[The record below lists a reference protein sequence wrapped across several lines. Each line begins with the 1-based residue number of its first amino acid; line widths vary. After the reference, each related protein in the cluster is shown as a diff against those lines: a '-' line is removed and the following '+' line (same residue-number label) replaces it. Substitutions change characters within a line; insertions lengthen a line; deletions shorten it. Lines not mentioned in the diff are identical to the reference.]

1 MGKEIERKFLIQGE
15 LPPNSKYTTIRQGYL
30 QTDKERTVRIR
41 TITMDNT
48 TRGYLTIKGL
58 GSASGM
64 SRYEF
69 ETEIPPEDANHLLT
83 LCDQPLIEKTRYR
96 IIHDNNTW
104 EIDIFLGAN
113 QGLAVAEIELE
124 AEDQVFDKPDF
135 IGAEITGDIKYYNSM
150 LQQHPYSE
158 WKDK

>member
-69 ETEIPPEDANHLLT
+69 EMEIPPEDATHLLT

-96 IIHDNNTW
+96 ITHANNTW
-104 EIDIFLGAN
+104 EVDIFLGAN

-150 LQQHPYSE
+150 LQKEPYTI
-158 WKDK
+158 WKK

>member
-15 LPPNSKYTTIRQGYL
+15 LPPNSKCTTIRQGYL

-48 TRGYLTIKGL
+48 TRGYLTIKGI

-69 ETEIPPEDANHLLT
+69 ETEIPSEDANHLLT

-96 IIHDNNTW
+96 ITHDNNTW
-104 EIDIFLGAN
+104 EVDIFLGAN
-113 QGLAVAEIELE
+113 QGLVVAEIELE

-135 IGAEITGDIKYYNSM
+135 IGAEITGEIKYYNTM
-150 LQQHPYSE
+150 LQKEPFTTWE
-158 WKDK
+158 K